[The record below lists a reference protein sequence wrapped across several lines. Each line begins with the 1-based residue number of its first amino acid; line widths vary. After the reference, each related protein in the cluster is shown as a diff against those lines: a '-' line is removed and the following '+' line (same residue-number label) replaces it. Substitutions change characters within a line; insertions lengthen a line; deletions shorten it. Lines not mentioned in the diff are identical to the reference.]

1 MGWIKIDRGLLDSAI
16 WNTGEEF
23 TKGQAWVDLLLLAN
37 FEDTEQFV
45 GYELIKIS
53 RGTYMTTIRD
63 LSQRWKWSRTKVANF
78 LHFLELQ
85 EMATIKSDTKKTLI
99 TIAKYKDYQ
108 SAKDTEKTRKR
119 HESDTGKTREG
130 NLLYKERRE
139 EGKNIKKGIDV
150 FPNDPELKEAFDA
163 YAEMRKEIKK
173 PLTDRAVSMAIKKL
187 HELSNG
193 SRDKAIAILN
203 QSTFNS
209 WQGLFALK
217 DEQKA
222 AGANQSQG
230 ETLNDVLRRRYAEA
244 QEMEGL
250 NEIRGDY

>member
-16 WNTGEEF
+16 WNDNEAF
-23 TKGQAWVDLLLLAN
+23 NKRAAWIDLLLLAN
-37 FEDTEQFV
+37 YEDTEQFV
-45 GYELIKIS
+45 GYELIKIP

-63 LSQRWKWSRTKVANF
+63 LSDRWKWSRHKVANF
-78 LHFLELQ
+78 LQFLESQ
-85 EMATIKSDTKKTLI
+85 KMVTVKSDTKKTLI
-99 TIAKYKDYQ
+99 TIVKYRNFQDAAKTKGTQ
-108 SAKDTEKTRKR
+108 KGHERDTK
-119 HESDTGKTREG
+119 GTREG

-217 DEQKA
+217 DEQRA
-222 AGANQSQG
+222 AGTNQSQG

-250 NEIRGDY
+250 NEIRGDN